1 MNKILIGINA
11 LLIIA
16 VAFLFYKVYD
26 GPDIKEP
33 GKAEKTET
41 PVVAE
46 PVKATQQ
53 VATAPTGK
61 LAYINIDRLNE
72 ESLEI
77 NDLVTETKRRK
88 NNIEA
93 SVEHLSLQ
101 YQKKVEEFQM
111 SQKAGIASQSD
122 LEAKAREIQSLEQ
135 EAQNKQLQMDN
146 LSMDINEKN
155 VNFQKRVKDFLLK
168 WNEGRYDF
176 ILSYSDAVPSM
187 LLGNKTLEVTDEVI
201 KNLNDE
207 YKGRKG
213 RK

>member
-16 VAFLFYKVYD
+16 VAFLFYKTN
-26 GPDIKEP
+26 GS
-33 GKAEKTET
+33 AEVSDSPKTEKVEK
-41 PVVAE
+41 PVAE
-46 PVKATQQ
+46 EPAKPTQQ

-61 LAYINIDRLNE
+61 FAYINIDRLNE

-77 NDLVTETKRRK
+77 SDLVTETKRRK

-93 SVEHLSLQ
+93 NMEHLSLQ
-101 YQKKVEEFQM
+101 YEKKVQEFQM
-111 SQKAGIASQSD
+111 SQKAGIASQAD

-135 EAQNKQLQMDN
+135 EAQNKQIQMDN

-168 WNEGRYDF
+168 WNDGRYDF

-187 LLGNKTLEVTDEVI
+187 LLGNKSLEVTDEVI
-201 KNLNDE
+201 KQINDE
-207 YKGRKG
+207 YKARKG